1 MFSKGYGVEFVV
13 LVFLYTIVTVIKR
26 ANKGLQIPEIRRIP

>member
-26 ANKGLQIPEIRRIP
+26 ANKAADSEIRRIP